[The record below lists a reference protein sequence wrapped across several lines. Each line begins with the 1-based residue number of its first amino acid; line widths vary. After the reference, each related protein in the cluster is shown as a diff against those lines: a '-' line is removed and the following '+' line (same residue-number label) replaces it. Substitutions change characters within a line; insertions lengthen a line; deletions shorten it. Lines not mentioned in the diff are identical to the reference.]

1 MQTLFCLLLLLP
13 QVNSS
18 SRTIFLNIYRPP
30 KYCPYFFDDLV
41 ELLSLI
47 CTDFDCVLIV
57 GDFNIHVDKPED
69 RWTKE
74 LCCVLDNF
82 GLTQHVTQPTHNRGH
97 ILDLVISKGL
107 NISKVLVSDIALSY
121 HYCVFFESD
130 ISVYTNVQTK
140 VVSQQYITENTGE
153 IFISLMLS
161 LPPHPSLGS
170 LLMTLYFISIPKLKV
185 S

>member
-1 MQTLFCLLLLLP
+1 MFYGSFTSFEYVPL

-18 SRTIFLNIYRPP
+18 SQAIFINIYRPS
-30 KYCPYFFDDLV
+30 KYCAYFFDDLV

-57 GDFNIHVDKPED
+57 GDFNIRVDKPED

-107 NISKVLVSDIALSY
+107 NISKVLVSDVALSD
-121 HYCVFFESD
+121 HYCVFFESY
-130 ISVYTNVQTK
+130 ISLCTNVQTE
-140 VVSQQYITENTGE
+140 VVSKRYITENTSD
-153 IFISLMLS
+153 IFRLS
-161 LPPHPSLGS
+161 FPHHPSPCS
-170 LLMTLYFISIPKLKV
+170 LSITLYIISIPKLQM